1 MLSAKRRGFVSDSA
15 RDLHQIQ
22 QALNQ
27 AGIDYSI
34 RQRDIR
40 PHGGARMR
48 WGGNRDAA
56 IGYRILADKKDEALA
71 RHMIGRCCVGKG
83 TQQ

>member
-15 RDLHQIQ
+15 RDLHQIR
-22 QALNQ
+22 QAL
-27 AGIDYSI
+27 
-34 RQRDIR
+34 
-40 PHGGARMR
+40 
-48 WGGNRDAA
+48 NRDAA

-71 RHMIGRCCVGKG
+71 RHVIGRCCVGKG

>member
-22 QALNQ
+22 QALN
-27 AGIDYSI
+27 
-34 RQRDIR
+34 
-40 PHGGARMR
+40 
-48 WGGNRDAA
+48 RDAA
-56 IGYRILADKKDEALA
+56 IGYRILADKK
-71 RHMIGRCCVGKG
+71 VGKG

>member
-1 MLSAKRRGFVSDSA
+1 MLFAQREVFVSYSE

-27 AGIDYSI
+27 ARIDYSI

>member
-27 AGIDYSI
+27 
-34 RQRDIR
+34 
-40 PHGGARMR
+40 
-48 WGGNRDAA
+48 DAA

>member
-1 MLSAKRRGFVSDSA
+1 MLFAQREVFVSYSE

-27 AGIDYSI
+27 
-34 RQRDIR
+34 
-40 PHGGARMR
+40 
-48 WGGNRDAA
+48 DAA
-56 IGYRILADKKDEALA
+56 IEYRILADKKDEALA